1 MINKIIL
8 LQNKIKIDVI
18 NDELSIETIN
28 NYFRAI
34 GFNITIENIGEKI
47 YREPVIL
54 YNVYCI
60 NNEYMAHTEQFNN
73 QYPEYINNYNN
84 MIIIY
89 PDGSIRLLF

>member
-8 LQNKIKIDVI
+8 LQRKIKIDVI
-18 NDELSIETIN
+18 NDTLDIETIN
-28 NYFRAI
+28 NYFKSI
-34 GFNITIENIGEKI
+34 NIDIIIENIGDKI

-54 YNVYCI
+54 YNVYCKTDNYSNTEI
-60 NNEYMAHTEQFNN
+60 YNNK
-73 QYPEYINNYNN
+73 YPEYKDLYNN